1 MKNNEK
7 YERVMELLNSDKKQK
22 EIAEIVGV
30 SLNVVKKVSQVKN
43 TREKFY
49 LMNLD
54 TDEEKFLDD
63 MWLDIVYLKD
73 VDNNDD
79 IKDIVQVL
87 RSLDGVN
94 RDNIELAITALE
106 CKKENTED
114 LNCEIEYLESCIQQN
129 KSEYRETVTKL
140 KKPRELVCTA
150 LNIIDSYD
158 DLKKELFYELTGIRK
173 SWRDDSYKELCL
185 RRSLDSKLFFK
196 LKKKGVIYQ
205 YTSYTE
211 IVDLKAFLDA
221 VSREPDVKLG
231 HRMKYIQEL
240 SENVLDIEL
249 NEIMNK
255 RKELEEKKRDFKK
268 ELIEIKKLSP
278 VDFLDKAIESKNKL
292 EKNKEFI
299 LKKNKIEQEQLC
311 RIKEELTKSITE
323 EYMIIDD
330 FIDIKNTNF
339 LIYTKQKSIVFV
351 AYSKYFY
358 DTSYHK
364 SQFIKNKLND
374 FLDINFKDIIRK
386 ASEYSDEIFIG
397 FSYLSL
403 EKVEPNRVLNP
414 TDREKIEYEIYRKFN
429 KEFLFL

>member
-1 MKNNEK
+1 
-7 YERVMELLNSDKKQK
+7 MELLNSDKKHK
-22 EIAEIVGV
+22 EIAELAGV
-30 SLNVVKKVSQVKN
+30 SLDVVKKISQMKN
-43 TREKFY
+43 IREKFY
-49 LMNLD
+49 LMDLN
-54 TDEEKFLDD
+54 TDELEFLDD
-63 MWLDIVYLKD
+63 IWLDIVYLKD
-73 VDNNDD
+73 VDDKDD
-79 IKDIVQVL
+79 IKDIIQIL
-87 RSLDGVN
+87 KHLEAIN
-94 RDNIELAITALE
+94 KDNIELSIIAIECRDRNVEDLESKIMSLKFNIKSNKDEYNEVSKKLEEPRKVILTALDVI
-106 CKKENTED
+106 NSYD
-114 LNCEIEYLESCIQQN
+114 NS
-129 KSEYRETVTKL
+129 V
-140 KKPRELVCTA
+140 REL
-150 LNIIDSYD
+150 L
-158 DLKKELFYELTGIRK
+158 YELVGIRK
-173 SWRDDSYKELCL
+173 SWMDDSYKELCL
-185 RRSLDSKLFFK
+185 RRSLDNKLFFK
-196 LKKKGVIYQ
+196 LKNKGVIDY

-211 IVDLKAFLDA
+211 ITDLKAFLDA
-221 VSREPDVKLG
+221 VLREPNIKLG
-231 HRMKYIQEL
+231 YRMKYIQEL

-249 NEIMNK
+249 NEILNK

-268 ELIEIKKLSP
+268 ELVEIKNLFP
-278 VDFLDKAIESKNKL
+278 IDFLDEAIESKNKL

-299 LKKNKIEQEQLC
+299 LKKNKIEQEQLS

-323 EYMIIDD
+323 EYIIIDN

-386 ASEYSDEIFIG
+386 ASKCSDEIFIG

-403 EKVEPNRVLNP
+403 EKVEPNRVLNL